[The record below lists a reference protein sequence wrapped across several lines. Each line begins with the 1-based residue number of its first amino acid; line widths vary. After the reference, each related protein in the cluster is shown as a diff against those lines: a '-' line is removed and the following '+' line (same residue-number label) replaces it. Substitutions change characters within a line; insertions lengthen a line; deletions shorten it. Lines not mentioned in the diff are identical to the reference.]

1 MSCKIQLKAMISIT
15 PPPYLAMFQKAFKN
29 PLITSAIFF
38 LFQMP
43 LYQVPM
49 SNVPYHN
56 HRGGPPELT
65 FYDSSWGVNKS
76 SLFMPFQIQNFM
88 NISGR
93 KFYLPWTS
101 ANNFLPWI
109 VSRDTQSLWPLFKDF
124 LKLGQKYKYIFVGFL
139 VQMKTLKFAFEINW
153 PLAS

>member
-29 PLITSAIFF
+29 PLITSVIFF

-56 HRGGPPELT
+56 YRGGPPELT
-65 FYDSSWGVNKS
+65 FYDCIHTLEILRGQ
-76 SLFMPFQIQNFM
+76 QIKLIHAVSN
-88 NISGR
+88 S
-93 KFYLPWTS
+93 KFYE
-101 ANNFLPWI
+101 
-109 VSRDTQSLWPLFKDF
+109 
-124 LKLGQKYKYIFVGFL
+124 Y
-139 VQMKTLKFAFEINW
+139 
-153 PLAS
+153 

>member
-29 PLITSAIFF
+29 PLITSVIFF

-65 FYDSSWGVNKS
+65 FYDCIHTLEILRGQ
-76 SLFMPFQIQNFM
+76 QIKLIHAVSN
-88 NISGR
+88 S
-93 KFYLPWTS
+93 KFYE
-101 ANNFLPWI
+101 
-109 VSRDTQSLWPLFKDF
+109 
-124 LKLGQKYKYIFVGFL
+124 Y
-139 VQMKTLKFAFEINW
+139 
-153 PLAS
+153 